1 MINSNTLET
10 LTKTL
15 SDRLPAEFTAIKE
28 EVEKNFKSILQQQFA
43 KLDLV
48 TREEFDAQN
57 AVLIRTRA
65 KLKALEK
72 TLADL
77 TDCKN

>member
-1 MINSNTLET
+1 MIDSNTLET

-15 SDRLPAEFTAIKE
+15 SDRLPSEFTAIKE
-28 EVEKNFKSILQQQFA
+28 EVEKNLKSILQQQFA

-65 KLKALEK
+65 KLEALEK

>member
-1 MINSNTLET
+1 MIDSNTLET

-15 SDRLPAEFTAIKE
+15 SDRLPSEFTAIKE

-57 AVLIRTRA
+57 AVLLRTRA
-65 KLKALEK
+65 KLEALEK

>member
-1 MINSNTLET
+1 MIDSNTIET
-10 LTKTL
+10 LTKAL
-15 SDRLPAEFTAIKE
+15 SDRLPAELTAIKE

-57 AVLIRTRA
+57 AVLIRTRV
-65 KLKALEK
+65 KLEALEK
-72 TLADL
+72 ALADL

>member
-1 MINSNTLET
+1 MIDSNTIET
-10 LTKTL
+10 LTKAL
-15 SDRLPAEFTAIKE
+15 SDRLPAELTAIKE
-28 EVEKNFKSILQQQFA
+28 EVENNFKSILQQQFA

-57 AVLIRTRA
+57 AVLIRTRV
-65 KLKALEK
+65 KLEALEK
-72 TLADL
+72 ALADL

>member
-1 MINSNTLET
+1 MIDANTIET
-10 LTKTL
+10 LTKAL
-15 SDRLPAEFTAIKE
+15 SDRLPAELTAMKE
-28 EVEKNFKSILQQQFA
+28 EVENNFKSILQQQFA

-57 AVLIRTRA
+57 AVLIRTRV
-65 KLKALEK
+65 KLEALEK

-77 TDCKN
+77 TNCKN

>member
-10 LTKTL
+10 LTKAL
-15 SDRLPAEFTAIKE
+15 SDRLPAELTAIKE

-65 KLKALEK
+65 KLEALEK
-72 TLADL
+72 ALADL

>member
-1 MINSNTLET
+1 MIDANTIET
-10 LTKTL
+10 LTKAL
-15 SDRLPAEFTAIKE
+15 SDRLPAELTAMKE

-57 AVLIRTRA
+57 AVLIRTRV
-65 KLKALEK
+65 KLEALEK

-77 TDCKN
+77 TNCKN

>member
-1 MINSNTLET
+1 MIDSNTLET

-15 SDRLPAEFTAIKE
+15 SDRLPSEFTAIKE
-28 EVEKNFKSILQQQFA
+28 EVENNFKSILQQQFA

-57 AVLIRTRA
+57 AVLIRTRV
-65 KLKALEK
+65 KLEALEK

-77 TDCKN
+77 TNCKN

>member
-1 MINSNTLET
+1 MIDSNTIET
-10 LTKTL
+10 LTKAL
-15 SDRLPAEFTAIKE
+15 SDRLPAELTAIKE
-28 EVEKNFKSILQQQFA
+28 EVENNFKSILQQQFA

-57 AVLIRTRA
+57 AVLIRTRV
-65 KLKALEK
+65 KLEALEK

-77 TDCKN
+77 TNCKN

>member
-1 MINSNTLET
+1 MIDANTIET
-10 LTKTL
+10 LTKAL
-15 SDRLPAEFTAIKE
+15 SDRLPAELTAIKE

-65 KLKALEK
+65 KLEALEK

>member
-10 LTKTL
+10 LTKAL
-15 SDRLPAEFTAIKE
+15 SDRLPAELTAIKE

-65 KLKALEK
+65 KLEALEK

>member
-65 KLKALEK
+65 KLEALEK
-72 TLADL
+72 ALADL